1 MKAEG
6 RKLCMWRGWDETN
19 SAAVCKRVFDFC
31 PGLFLHFILNS
42 LLDKMY
48 SLKARV

>member
-1 MKAEG
+1 
-6 RKLCMWRGWDETN
+6 MWRGWDETG

-42 LLDKMY
+42 LLDKMHN
-48 SLKARV
+48 LKVRV